1 MSTDTI
7 KYRLRKG
14 FNRAQVAVQ
23 ELEEDVVLTSGEV
36 YETTEQSV
44 VRALDSHHAF
54 ERVPDEKKG
63 GEKA

>member
-7 KYRLRKG
+7 KYRLRKE
-14 FNRAQVAVQ
+14 FTRAQVAVQ
-23 ELEEDVVLTSGEV
+23 ELEEDVVLTAGDV
-36 YETTEQSV
+36 YETAEPSV

-54 ERVPDEKKG
+54 ERVPSEKKG